1 MKKVI
6 FLFVS
11 LSFSIFMIYMLYN
24 TLDFE
29 YYWELF
35 SVDSKINSLFD
46 WCVYVL
52 IEAARYTN
60 TTYEL
65 VNIVLFVVLMPLVIL
80 VQMLINITLIYR
92 VRKLQKTY

>member
-1 MKKVI
+1 MKKAI

-11 LSFSIFMIYMLYN
+11 LSFSIFMIYMLN
-24 TLDFE
+24 STLNFK
-29 YYWELF
+29 YYWALLEM
-35 SVDSKINSLFD
+35 DNQINNLFD

-52 IEAARYTN
+52 IEAAKYTN

-92 VRKLQKTY
+92 VRKLQKA

>member
-92 VRKLQKTY
+92 VRKLQKT

>member
-52 IEAARYTN
+52 IEAARYSN

-92 VRKLQKTY
+92 VRKLQKT

>member
-11 LSFSIFMIYMLYN
+11 LSFSIFMIYMLYT

-29 YYWELF
+29 YYWGLLEM
-35 SVDSKINSLFD
+35 DNQINRLFD

-52 IEAARYTN
+52 IEAAKYTN

-92 VRKLQKTY
+92 VRKLQKT

>member
-52 IEAARYTN
+52 IEAARYSN

-65 VNIVLFVVLMPLVIL
+65 LNIVLFVVLMPLVIL

-92 VRKLQKTY
+92 VRKLQKT